1 MMLVH
6 IEITAGVH
14 VEVKRAVA
22 RNQLEHVV
30 EEADSRGDARL
41 SAPIEIQPQAD
52 VRLVGLAMNLTVRGM
67 ISSL

>member
-41 SAPIEIQPQAD
+41 SAPS
-52 VRLVGLAMNLTVRGM
+52 RF
-67 ISSL
+67 SLRRMSVSLSCDEF